1 MLARNHRLGRGQ
13 RRVEVVV
20 NVTSIAKGKLVR
32 LAIVDVLFVV
42 CRAGC
47 HLVHLRW
54 HRRT

>member
-1 MLARNHRLGRGQ
+1 
-13 RRVEVVV
+13 VV